1 MTSGAVH
8 RWNAEI
14 QEGIFN
20 MAELFIDMCVA
31 RLQHLPIHHEILNI
45 LTLVILYVFIQF
57 SYCRP
62 TFIHVPEILRRFARI
77 SIWQLPSNVSGTC
90 TSILFSKFRISPIE
104 PVYLCLIAKQICRK

>member
-8 RWNAEI
+8 RWNTEI

-45 LTLVILYVFIQF
+45 LTLVILYLFF
-57 SYCRP
+57 
-62 TFIHVPEILRRFARI
+62 FN
-77 SIWQLPSNVSGTC
+77 SITINQL
-90 TSILFSKFRISPIE
+90 LFMCQKYS
-104 PVYLCLIAKQICRK
+104 

>member
-45 LTLVILYVFIQF
+45 LTLVILYFFSNSVTVDQLLFMCQKYSGGLQESCYGNCPKMFLVYYFRNLKLFPPNQFI
-57 SYCRP
+57 S
-62 TFIHVPEILRRFARI
+62 A
-77 SIWQLPSNVSGTC
+77 
-90 TSILFSKFRISPIE
+90 
-104 PVYLCLIAKQICRK
+104 

>member
-8 RWNAEI
+8 RWNTEI

-45 LTLVILYVFIQF
+45 LTLVILYIFFSIQLLKTNF
-57 SYCRP
+57 YSCARN
-62 TFIHVPEILRRFARI
+62 IH
-77 SIWQLPSNVSGTC
+77 NVCENLIMANVLKCSK
-90 TSILFSKFRISPIE
+90 ISKFRITGSHREPI
-104 PVYLCLIAKQICRK
+104 YLCLIAK